1 MNDSRIVDAVLVSLA
16 AYLLQRLARTAR
28 RRLVTTRLRG
38 PPSVDI
44 VTGVGSTLLMAKDAS
59 ILYDEWAT
67 EFGPVFSVPS
77 GLFASKIVL
86 CDPKAAT
93 HVYARDTAMYHRP
106 QAMRDGIASIAG
118 HNLLWAE
125 GEDHKRHRRAM
136 IPAFSNAS
144 IRKLTPAF
152 IDAGYKVKEAWE
164 GIIAESTEKD
174 SAVIDIQTWMG
185 RISLDSIGIAGFSH
199 DFGSL
204 SGAHPA
210 VNVFFDALN
219 EKTSS
224 VKTIRWPLLEV
235 VKSWPDRLSGK
246 SKKFSM
252 EMSNSL
258 GEAAEPMLE
267 RVRQEKAGEVSREDK
282 SIIGLLVK
290 SESLGEGAEMHMS
303 PEEVLSQ
310 MKLLIFAGKET
321 TSAALTM
328 ALVRLSQNQ
337 DAQTKLRDELSK
349 FATSDPTYEQLTNGL
364 PYLDAVI
371 TESLRLMASGSI
383 SDFTRVA
390 GEDDVIP
397 LSHPVRDASGK
408 LVDSIVVAKGTLVCV
423 SISYMN
429 RSPAIWGRDSR
440 EFRPE
445 RWLDEDGLPSKA
457 KEIQGHR
464 HILTFSDGQRACLGK
479 QFALAELKAVLS
491 VLIRYF
497 VLEMEKKGGEVERAG
512 LLSSQLKI
520 VGEDGVGVPLR
531 IRRVD

>member
-1 MNDSRIVDAVLVSLA
+1 
-16 AYLLQRLARTAR
+16 
-28 RRLVTTRLRG
+28 
-38 PPSVDI
+38 
-44 VTGVGSTLLMAKDAS
+44 
-59 ILYDEWAT
+59 
-67 EFGPVFSVPS
+67 
-77 GLFASKIVL
+77 
-86 CDPKAAT
+86 
-93 HVYARDTAMYHRP
+93 
-106 QAMRDGIASIAG
+106 
-118 HNLLWAE
+118 
-125 GEDHKRHRRAM
+125 
-136 IPAFSNAS
+136 
-144 IRKLTPAF
+144 
-152 IDAGYKVKEAWE
+152 
-164 GIIAESTEKD
+164 
-174 SAVIDIQTWMG
+174 
-185 RISLDSIGIAGFSH
+185 
-199 DFGSL
+199 
-204 SGAHPA
+204 
-210 VNVFFDALN
+210 
-219 EKTSS
+219 
-224 VKTIRWPLLEV
+224 
-235 VKSWPDRLSGK
+235 
-246 SKKFSM
+246 M

-290 SESLGEGAEMHMS
+290 SESSGEGAEMHMS

-337 DAQTKLRDELSK
+337 NVQTKLRDELSK

-371 TESLRLMASGSI
+371 TESLRLMGSSSV

-397 LSHPVRDASGK
+397 LSRPVRDASGK

-429 RSPAIWGRDSR
+429 RSPAIWGHDSR

-512 LLSSQLKI
+512 LFSSKLKI

-531 IRRVD
+531 IRRVDQ